1 MDDSTLKL
9 ECLKLAEGDVEK
21 AETFYAFCKDLQESN
36 SKQILKETHRDT
48 ETPYFDCGPATWGP
62 SSRWYNTYT
71 NLDVPFIP
79 ETSDEMTNEKAKE
92 HVIDNHA
99 FADNTTKNQ
108 Y

>member
-36 SKQILKETHRDT
+36 SKQILKETYSYT
-48 ETPYFDCGPATWGP
+48 ETPHFDTTQT

-71 NLDVPFIP
+71 NLEVPFQ
-79 ETSDEMTNEKAKE
+79 MTDKEAKE
-92 HVIDNHA
+92 HVIANHA
-99 FADNTTKNQ
+99 FANQ
-108 Y
+108 NPEKY